1 MQQSDLAGQVVIV
14 AGASSGIGRA
24 TALAVAHLG
33 ARVVLAARNADALAQ
48 LVATIDTTGGKA
60 LAVPTDTTDH
70 VAAERLIAA
79 TLGAYGRVDTLI
91 NSVGINIRKRA
102 LSELTAESWAT
113 MIEVNLTSAFN
124 LTQAVLPTFRRQHGG
139 LLIHIT
145 SAAAKK
151 ADRSGAAYQAS
162 KAGVTALAH
171 ATMEEERENGI
182 RSTVIFPGL
191 TDTPLVLQRPVP
203 PTPEMLARALHPE
216 DIAQACLFVMRMP
229 ERAYIPELLLYPTR
243 S

>member
-14 AGASSGIGRA
+14 AGASSGMGRA
-24 TALAVAHLG
+24 TALAVAQLG

-70 VAAERLIAA
+70 VAAEHLIAA

-91 NSVGINIRKRA
+91 NSVGINIRNRA
-102 LSELTAESWAT
+102 LSELTAESWAN

-203 PTPEMLARALHPE
+203 PTPEMLARALQPE
-216 DIAQACLFVMRMP
+216 DIAQACLFVRRLP